1 MIETIIMGRVAKI
14 SFEVL
19 YSIKLARSGA
29 YERALDTLKSADI
42 IHGIIILIVKGKKM
56 LKGDIGA
63 LLRKYS
69 DSKFAKLYIMAELF
83 KEFRGIFVIENPID
97 SGKNYMNEA
106 LYIDKK
112 FSGKKDLKKITV
124 NKIEAP
130 TMSGED
136 IDKIIEFLQDKL
148 GVKYHEKKEEEKISE
163 ESQEIMQEIKDVKAE
178 KLADVDFISSQ
189 ITEESEY
196 RTKIIKNNLRSGV
209 SVNYDGNILVIG
221 DVNAGAELVATGN
234 IIVIGV
240 LRGFANAGVKG
251 DRSAMVI
258 SNKINATQLRI
269 GQLIAIPPKDDDKK
283 TTGVQIASIQ
293 NNKIEIQQ
301 Y

>member
-1 MIETIIMGRVAKI
+1 MQK
-14 SFEVL
+14 
-19 YSIKLARSGA
+19 GA
-29 YERALDTLKSADI
+29 ELVKLKSQNSQF
-42 IHGIIILIVKGKKM
+42 ILYVNCNSFDEAVK
-56 LKGDIGA
+56 
-63 LLRKYS
+63 S
-69 DSKFAKLYIMAELF
+69 
-83 KEFRGIFVIENPID
+83 
-97 SGKNYMNEA
+97 
-106 LYIDKK
+106 IDKK
-112 FSGKKDLKKITV
+112 FSNKKELKKITV

-136 IDKIIEFLQDKL
+136 VGKIIEYLQEKL
-148 GVKYHEKKEEEKISE
+148 GIKYKEKKEEKRINE
-163 ESQEIMQEIKDVKAE
+163 EPQESMQEIKTVKPE
-178 KLADVDFISSQ
+178 KLTDVDSISSQ

-209 SVNYDGNILVIG
+209 SINYDGNILVIG

>member
-1 MIETIIMGRVAKI
+1 
-14 SFEVL
+14 
-19 YSIKLARSGA
+19 
-29 YERALDTLKSADI
+29 
-42 IHGIIILIVKGKKM
+42 
-56 LKGDIGA
+56 
-63 LLRKYS
+63 
-69 DSKFAKLYIMAELF
+69 
-83 KEFRGIFVIENPID
+83 
-97 SGKNYMNEA
+97 
-106 LYIDKK
+106 
-112 FSGKKDLKKITV
+112 
-124 NKIEAP
+124 
-130 TMSGED
+130 MSGED

-148 GVKYHEKKEEEKISE
+148 GIKYSEKKGKKKSIE

-189 ITEESEY
+189 IAEESEY

-269 GQLIAIPPKDDDKK
+269 GQLIAIPPKDNDKK

>member
-1 MIETIIMGRVAKI
+1 MQK
-14 SFEVL
+14 
-19 YSIKLARSGA
+19 GA
-29 YERALDTLKSADI
+29 EIVRLKSQNSQF
-42 IHGIIILIVKGKKM
+42 ILYVNCNSFDEAVK
-56 LKGDIGA
+56 
-63 LLRKYS
+63 
-69 DSKFAKLYIMAELF
+69 
-83 KEFRGIFVIENPID
+83 
-97 SGKNYMNEA
+97 
-106 LYIDKK
+106 YIDKK

-148 GVKYHEKKEEEKISE
+148 GIKYSEKNEKKKLPE
-163 ESQEIMQEIKDVKAE
+163 ESEEIMQEIKDVKAE